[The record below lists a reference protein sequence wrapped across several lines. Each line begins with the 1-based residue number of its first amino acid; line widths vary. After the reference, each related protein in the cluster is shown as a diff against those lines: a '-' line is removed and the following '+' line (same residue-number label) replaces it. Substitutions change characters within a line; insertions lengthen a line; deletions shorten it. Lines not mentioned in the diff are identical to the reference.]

1 MRRPATWLLAGALA
15 ITPVLAGACGDD
27 DDGSA
32 PTTTGAPATGG
43 EEETDV
49 PTAEPSEPARD
60 VALTAS
66 VRLDRS
72 RVLFDY
78 TLANTGADDVAVVD
92 PATVVDT
99 LTSVE
104 GGGYRAAYLR
114 TSGDATA
121 AAPLPMLRGFVV
133 AAGGEITGT
142 TGITGQFDE
151 LPPAVELCIEV
162 VPRPWTDAGDG
173 VAEMPYRPTD
183 TEPVLACSGQLAVP
197 DGD

>member
-1 MRRPATWLLAGALA
+1 MRRPATWLLAGAVV
-15 ITPVLAGACGDD
+15 ITPVLVGACGDD
-27 DDGSA
+27 EGSA
-32 PTTTGAPATGG
+32 PTTTGAPVAGA

-49 PTAEPSEPARD
+49 PTAELFEPARD
-60 VALTAS
+60 VVLTAT
-66 VRLDRS
+66 VRLDRN

-99 LTSVE
+99 LTPVD
-104 GGGYRAAYLR
+104 GGYRAAFLR

-121 AAPLPMLRGFVV
+121 GAPLPTLRGLVV

-183 TEPVLACSGQLAVP
+183 TEPALACSGQLAVP